1 MSERTIRLVR
11 EGFPERMALDT
22 AVSRVALAQAA
33 APLGLETLRLSVPG
47 RAVAFGK
54 HDGVSAGFDQA
65 VVAARTAGFQAFIR
79 LAGGRAAVFHEQSVA
94 MSWTM
99 PAEHPIEGIRTR
111 FAAVAGVLTDA
122 MVSLGI
128 PAEIGALPG
137 EYCPGDYSI
146 HVGPVKVAGLG
157 QRLARS
163 AAHVGGVIVVGNGAA
178 VGEVLVPVY
187 GALDLDWDPGT
198 AGALT
203 DTIPGIEPETVI
215 DAIVAKIE
223 MVATIERVP
232 LAAETVAEATALAH
246 DFEPG

>member
-1 MSERTIRLVR
+1 MPERTIRLVR
-11 EGFPERMALDT
+11 EGFPDRMALDT
-22 AVSRVALAQAA
+22 AVSRVLLSEAA
-33 APLGLETLRLSVPG
+33 VPLGPETLRLSVPG

-54 HDGVSAGFDQA
+54 HDVVSAGFDQA
-65 VVAARTAGFQAFIR
+65 VAATREAGFQPFVR

-99 PAEHPIEGIRTR
+99 PDEHPIEGIRAR
-111 FAAVAGVLTDA
+111 FVAVAGALTDA

-146 HVGPVKVAGLG
+146 HVGSVKVAGLG

-163 AAHVGGVIVVGNGAA
+163 ASHIGGVIVVGNGAA
-178 VGEVLVPVY
+178 VADVLVPVY
-187 GALDLDWDPGT
+187 KALRLDWDPET

-203 DTIPGIEPETVI
+203 DTVAGRDPETVI
-215 DAIVAKIE
+215 EAIVAR
-223 MVATIERVP
+223 VATDATIEEAR
-232 LAAETVAEATALAH
+232 LAPETVAEASTLAG